1 MKRIIFIALTAICTC
16 LNCIAQNAQNIIIN
30 GDEVKGKEVATMTF
44 DGDNVRVYFTDN
56 STETVNMDRVKIY
69 FNSDA
74 TGIEEVKT
82 MVFNYQGAV
91 EDYLTVSGV
100 PEMTGIT
107 IYDSAGKQRTQ
118 ARANDDVTSIYVG
131 NLAKGI
137 YTAKAGKCVIKFVKK

>member
-1 MKRIIFIALTAICTC
+1 MKRYILMTLTAICTC
-16 LNCIAQNAQNIIIN
+16 FNCIAENIQNIIIN
-30 GDEVKGKEVATMTF
+30 GDEVEGKEVAIMTF
-44 DGDNVRVYFTDN
+44 DGDDVRVYFTDN

-74 TGIEEVKT
+74 TGVEEIKT
-82 MVFNYQGAV
+82 MVFDYNGTV
-91 EDYLTVSGV
+91 DDYLTVSGV
-100 PEMTGIT
+100 PEMTGII
-107 IYDSAGKQRTQ
+107 IYDSGGKLRTQ